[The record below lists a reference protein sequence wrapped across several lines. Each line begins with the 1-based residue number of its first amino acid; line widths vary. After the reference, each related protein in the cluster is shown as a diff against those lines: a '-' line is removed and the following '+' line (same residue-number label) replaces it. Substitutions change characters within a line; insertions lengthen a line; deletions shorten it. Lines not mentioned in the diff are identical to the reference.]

1 MHNNLIKDIEK
12 IIEDIAQYYG
22 CYLVGIVFVPA
33 RRDSG
38 VILRAYVD
46 AEGGVNISQLSDI
59 SKELSMILD
68 VKDLI
73 KFKYTLEVS
82 SPGVNRVI
90 LKFNDYEKYKG
101 KRVKISLKNK
111 IDGRLNLIGEIVDVE
126 NNEPDENSCIK
137 IFDEIE
143 NKTKVLPFFQIKK
156 GNLLV
161 I

>member
-1 MHNNLIKDIEK
+1 MHDNLIKDIEK

-38 VILRAYVD
+38 VILRVYVD

-82 SPGVNRVI
+82 SPGINRVI
-90 LKFNDYEKYKG
+90 LKFNDYKKYKG

-126 NNEPDENSCIK
+126 NNEPDKNPCIK

-143 NKTKVLPFFQIKK
+143 NKTQIVPFFQIKK

-161 I
+161 V